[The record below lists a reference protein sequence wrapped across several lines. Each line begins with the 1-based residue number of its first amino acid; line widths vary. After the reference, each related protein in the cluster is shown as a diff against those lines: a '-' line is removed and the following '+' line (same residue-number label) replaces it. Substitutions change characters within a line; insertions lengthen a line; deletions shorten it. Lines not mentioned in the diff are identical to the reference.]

1 VLPDC
6 GDFGFSVLLE
16 VLSEPSRSHPV
27 SRSVAA
33 VTAARNENHFRTT
46 MTYTKFLEKKMENIW
61 YVIVLRTS
69 SEDYVA
75 KAVLC

>member
-1 VLPDC
+1 
-6 GDFGFSVLLE
+6 
-16 VLSEPSRSHPV
+16 
-27 SRSVAA
+27 
-33 VTAARNENHFRTT
+33 
-46 MTYTKFLEKKMENIW
+46 MTYTNFLEKKMENIW